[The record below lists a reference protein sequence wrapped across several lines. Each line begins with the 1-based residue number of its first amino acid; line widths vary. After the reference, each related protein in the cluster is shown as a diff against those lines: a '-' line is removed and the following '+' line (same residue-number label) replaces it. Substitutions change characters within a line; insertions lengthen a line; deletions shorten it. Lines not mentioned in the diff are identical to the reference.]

1 MPGGGL
7 FDRRCLT
14 APERRDDRGTNIVSA
29 GRSQNGFLKSLSE
42 DDFEAI
48 GPHLTNVEFPQ
59 GLPLIKLGQAVGQAW
74 FPHTAVISLVVE
86 LEAGERVEVA
96 MVGRDSILGAFAAL
110 GEPVAL
116 IDAIVLLPGLASV
129 IEVGKLRAAAAQSA
143 ALRETLV
150 RHGQAL
156 FVQAQQSAGCNA
168 SHSVEA
174 RLARWLLRV
183 RDLCGRDQFD
193 LTQELMAQMIGARR
207 NSVSMIAHSLQQAN
221 YISYS
226 RGHVEILDLAG
237 LSRIS
242 CGCYAAVKEQN
253 GRLRFPA

>member
-1 MPGGGL
+1 M
-7 FDRRCLT
+7 
-14 APERRDDRGTNIVSA
+14 VSA

-42 DDFEAI
+42 GDFDAI
-48 GPHLTNVEFPQ
+48 RPHLITVELSQ
-59 GLPLIKLGQAVGQAW
+59 GLPLIKLGQAVERAW

-96 MVGRDSILGAFAAL
+96 MVGRDSVLGAFGA
-110 GEPVAL
+110 PVGL
-116 IDAIVLLPGLASV
+116 IDAIVLLPGLASAIDV
-129 IEVGKLRAAAAQSA
+129 DKLGAAAAQSA
-143 ALRETLV
+143 ALRQTIG

-207 NSVSMIAHSLQQAN
+207 NSVSLIARTLQEAN

-226 RGHVEILDLAG
+226 RGHVEILDVAG
-237 LSRIS
+237 LSRTS
-242 CGCYAAVKEQN
+242 CSCYAAVKAQY